1 MSNELKALLGIGAAT
16 IFILVGGVFFLSK
29 SSSTNQQG
37 ATETRVDKKILVR
50 ENSYSIGSPSAAVA
64 VVEFGDFQCPAC
76 SAAYPVVKRV
86 IEDYSDKI
94 YFQFRNFPLPQHQNG
109 KLSALVAEAAG
120 KQGKFWEMH
129 DMLYENQAEW
139 GESGKPM
146 EFFESYAKKLN
157 LDLDQLKEDIKLDD
171 LAKKIERDTQ
181 DAGAAGVNSTPS
193 FFVNGILFRGVPQ
206 YSDLQKLI
214 DSELQKK

>member
-16 IFILVGGVFFLSK
+16 ILILVGGVFFLSK
-29 SSSTNQQG
+29 STSTTQQN
-37 ATETRVDKKILVR
+37 TTDTRVDKKILVR
-50 ENSYSIGSPSAAVA
+50 EDSYAIGSPSAKVV

-76 SAAYPVVKRV
+76 GSAHPVVKRIV
-86 IEDYSDKI
+86 EDYKDKI
-94 YFQFRNFPLPQHQNG
+94 YFQFRNFPLPQHQNA
-109 KLSALVAEAAG
+109 KLSALIAEASG
-120 KQGKFWEMH
+120 SQGKFWEMH

-139 GESGKPM
+139 AESNKPM
-146 EFFESYAKKLN
+146 DFFEAYAKKVG
-157 LDLDQLKEDIKLDD
+157 LDTTKLKEDIKRDD
-171 LAKKIERDTQ
+171 LAKKLDRDTQ

-206 YSDLQKLI
+206 YDDLQKLI